1 MAAEPTSPMG
11 GPVRVLHGSPT
22 QEEIAA
28 ALAALLVLARRS
40 TPAARAPVGAP
51 VGPGVGPRGGSGPG
65 AAARDAD
72 ARRSAGW
79 DRLGNGH
86 RVARSWQS

>member
-1 MAAEPTSPMG
+1 MAAESTPSTG
-11 GPVRVLHGSPT
+11 GPVRVLRGSPT
-22 QEEIAA
+22 PEEIAA

-40 TPAARAPVGAP
+40 TSEARAPVGAAA
-51 VGPGVGPRGGSGPG
+51 GPGGGAGPG
-65 AAARDAD
+65 AAARDGD